1 MTRSIKWFENKGMLT
16 KTPFIHRL
24 ARKHMEKA
32 RYNLITMSFLSG
44 ASKPEAVEL
53 LNLPDDYNPS
63 EWIVITG
70 YYAMYM
76 AALSVISKVG
86 YRSKNHSATIV
97 ALDTFFVKKRLLE
110 ERYLRMLDDTRLE
123 KEKVEQLELARER
136 REIAPY
142 SVTKDTTI
150 NLAEK
155 TRKDAYEFID
165 RMDELLDVLEG
176 GR

>member
-1 MTRSIKWFENKGMLT
+1 MARSIKWFENKGMLT

-24 ARKHMEKA
+24 AMKHMEKA
-32 RYNLITMSFLSG
+32 RYNLITMSLLSG

-86 YRSKNHSATIV
+86 YRSKIT
-97 ALDTFFVKKRLLE
+97 LLQS
-110 ERYLRMLDDTRLE
+110 L
-123 KEKVEQLELARER
+123 
-136 REIAPY
+136 P
-142 SVTKDTTI
+142 
-150 NLAEK
+150 
-155 TRKDAYEFID
+155 
-165 RMDELLDVLEG
+165 
-176 GR
+176 